1 MTKRALAILV
11 LALSTLAGAAIAQ
24 TQAAT
29 VTAGEGKAT
38 ASQVVQATAKIVA
51 IDAKTRTVT
60 LQNDQGEKTDVVC
73 GDDVRNF
80 DQLKVG
86 DEVTFQ
92 YYESLTLKLDK
103 VTGGE
108 AMVSEKTSE
117 LRSEPGELP
126 GGVKTRE
133 TTITAKVT
141 AVDTAKNTVT
151 IVGPKGNSHTLE
163 VEPDMI
169 GKVAVGDLVH
179 AIYTEAVAISVS
191 RVTVK

>member
-1 MTKRALAILV
+1 MTKRALAIVV
-11 LALSTLAGAAIAQ
+11 LALSTLAGAALAQ
-24 TQAAT
+24 TQAAS
-29 VTAGEGKAT
+29 VTAGGGKAT

-60 LQNDQGEKTDVVC
+60 LENEQGEKTDVVC

-80 DQLKVG
+80 DQLRVG

-92 YYESLTLKLDK
+92 YYESLTLKLEK
-103 VTGGE
+103 AAGE
-108 AMVSEKTSE
+108 PALAEKTSE

-179 AIYTEAVAISVS
+179 AVYTEAVAISVS

>member
-1 MTKRALAILV
+1 VAL
-11 LALSTLAGAAIAQ
+11 AQ
-24 TQAAT
+24 TQAT
-29 VTAGEGKAT
+29 SVTAGEGKAT

-92 YYESLTLKLDK
+92 YYESLTLKLEK
-103 VTGGE
+103 VTGE
-108 AMVSEKTSE
+108 PTVSEKTSE

-141 AVDTAKNTVT
+141 AVDAAQNTIT
-151 IVGPKGNSHTLE
+151 IVGPKGKSHTLE
-163 VEPDMI
+163 AEPDMVA
-169 GKVAVGDLVH
+169 KVKVGDMVH

-191 RVTVK
+191 RVTVQ